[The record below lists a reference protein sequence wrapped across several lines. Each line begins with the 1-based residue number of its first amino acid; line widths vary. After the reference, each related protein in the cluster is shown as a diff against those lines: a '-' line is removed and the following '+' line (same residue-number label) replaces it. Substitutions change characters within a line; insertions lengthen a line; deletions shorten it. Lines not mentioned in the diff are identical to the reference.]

1 MSTDVNTIVTI
12 ISILLTIYFGIGKR
26 NAKAEVKRLKRFL
39 DFKRMEDFS
48 FKYRETLTSYGVKIQ
63 RVKWKETIQ
72 GKDIVGAIDGVL
84 TEFNSHLPK
93 MDYHNRQKLSSA
105 IDEAK
110 KDFIKVRKGDEDVR
124 DANLKRL
131 NDIDRI
137 LNDELEVQR
146 KDFLDLM

>member
-1 MSTDVNTIVTI
+1 MSTDVNTIVTV
-12 ISILLTIYFGIGKR
+12 ISIFLTIYFGIGKH
-26 NAKAEVKRLKRFL
+26 NAKAEIKRLKRFL

-48 FKYRETLTSYGVKIQ
+48 FRYRETLKSYGTKIQ

-72 GKDIVGAIDGVL
+72 GKDIVGSIDGVL
-84 TEFNSHLPK
+84 TEFNTHLPK
-93 MDYHNRQKLSSA
+93 MDSFNRQRLSSA

-110 KDFIKVRKGDEDVR
+110 KVFIKVRKGDEDAR

-137 LNDELEVQR
+137 LNDELERQR
-146 KDFLDLM
+146 RDFMDLM